1 MDECAP
7 VSYILRNLR
16 HKEKK
21 ALGNG
26 TFSPS
31 QHFIIKAKFFSSKW
45 VCVYQKDR
53 ASCHRPGNR
62 REQIQVGLG
71 WCSAVCLPSSLISLL
86 LQPWPIFISQRVVL
100 ASVPG
105 SPDSGILNCSRRV
118 CVCVHKSV
126 CGHGSWMFMCVC
138 LMLWGVNNGLS
149 IKVVSTGAAELSIT

>member
-1 MDECAP
+1 MCTC
-7 VSYILRNLR
+7 VIYS
-16 HKEKK
+16 EKSSAQREK

-105 SPDSGILNCSRRV
+105 SPDSGILSCSRRV
-118 CVCVHKSV
+118 CVCVCMRV
-126 CGHGSWMFMCVC
+126 CADMDHGCSCVY
-138 LMLWGVNNGLS
+138 
-149 IKVVSTGAAELSIT
+149 A